1 MSDGR
6 YGMSPMF
13 HGLPI
18 VEITADRIFS
28 KVDGSI
34 YFYAPNKGA
43 PVFFAVAFAASGI
56 WHIYQCFHYKSWRL
70 TFFYVSSAILF
81 TAGFIVRELGAFDYS
96 DLVKFIVTNCLVYS
110 APPSAELAN
119 YNILGR
125 ILYYVPYHS
134 PIHPGRVITTFAFIS
149 TVVEALNS
157 NGAALSANQSLRRW
171 KQDIGRDLLKAA
183 LLIQLV
189 VIALFLVLAGVFHR
203 RCRRGGIKSAKLENV
218 LYTLYASTI
227 LLTIRTIFR
236 VVEYWS
242 VADLHYDDRSIDP
255 MSFSPII
262 RYEWFFYVFEASL
275 MLVNHV
281 LMNVRHPRRYLP
293 KSTKTFLSARD
304 GKTEVTGP
312 GYKDSR
318 PFWVTLVDPFDLAG
332 LIKRKDRN
340 ARFWEEDDGH
350 KAEKSDPS
358 QKVKA
363 KDRVSEDVEAAE

>member
-1 MSDGR
+1 MSDGK
-6 YGMSPMF
+6 Y
-13 HGLPI
+13 
-18 VEITADRIFS
+18 
-28 KVDGSI
+28 VDGSI

-56 WHIYQCFHYKSWRL
+56 CHIYQCWHYESWRL
-70 TFFYVSSAILF
+70 TSFYVSCAVLF
-81 TAGFIVRELGAFDYS
+81 TAGFIVRELGAFDYGN
-96 DLVKFIVTNCLVYS
+96 LVKFIVTTCLVYA
-110 APPSAELAN
+110 APPIAELAN

-149 TVVEALNS
+149 VVVEALNG
-157 NGAALSANQSLRRW
+157 NGASLSANQSLPRW
-171 KQDIGRDLLKAA
+171 KQDIGRNLLKAA
-183 LLIQLV
+183 LLIQVV
-189 VIALFLVLAGVFHR
+189 VIALFLLLAGVFHK
-203 RCRRGGIKSAKLENV
+203 RCRCGSIRSAKLENV

-242 VADLHYDDRSIDP
+242 VADLHYNDRSIDP

-275 MLVNHV
+275 MLVNQV

-293 KSTKTFLSARD
+293 KSTKTYLSARD

-318 PFWVTLVDPFDLAG
+318 PFLVTLFDPFDLVG
-332 LIKRKDRN
+332 LIKGRDKD
-340 ARFWEEDDGH
+340 AKFWEVEEDDG
-350 KAEKSDPS
+350 KDDGNGKGAAADKRRSNPEEKG
-358 QKVKA
+358 KNN
-363 KDRVSEDVEAAE
+363 VSEDIEAAG

>member
-6 YGMSPMF
+6 Y
-13 HGLPI
+13 
-18 VEITADRIFS
+18 
-28 KVDGSI
+28 VDGSI

-43 PVFFAVAFAASGI
+43 PVFFAVAFAVSGI
-56 WHIYQCFHYKSWRL
+56 CHIYQCFHYQSWRL
-70 TFFYVSSAILF
+70 TTFYVTCAVLF
-81 TAGFIVRELGAFDYS
+81 TAGFIVRELGAFDYG
-96 DLVKFIVTNCLVYS
+96 DLVKFIVTTCLVYA
-110 APPSAELAN
+110 APPIAELAN

-149 TVVEALNS
+149 TVVEALNG
-157 NGAALSANQSLRRW
+157 NGASLSANQSLPRW
-171 KQDIGRDLLKAA
+171 KQELGRNLLKAA

-189 VIALFLVLAGVFHR
+189 VIAFFLLLAGTFHR
-203 RCRRGGIKSAKLENV
+203 RCRRGGIRSAKLENV
-218 LYTLYASTI
+218 LYTLYASTS
-227 LLTIRTIFR
+227 LLTIRTIYR

-242 VADLHYDDRSIDP
+242 VADLHYDDKSLDP
-255 MSFSPII
+255 MSLSPII

-293 KSTKTFLSARD
+293 KSTKTYLSARD

-318 PFWVTLVDPFDLAG
+318 PFLLTLVDPFNLGG
-332 LIKRKDRN
+332 LIRGKGDGNVK
-340 ARFWEEDDGH
+340 FWEEEDGGH
-350 KAEKSDPS
+350 EADKLES

-363 KDRVSEDVEAAE
+363 KDYVNGDVEAAR